1 MLETSG
7 QRFRQAALTNL
18 LLGALDWIRDTVEGC
33 PAGVEVKRQ
42 PRCARVTVSR
52 LPDRSR
58 VQEPAPVTEVDLR
71 AGGCVVALCPIAVQ
85 AERERDVAVPDQD
98 DGRLGGLERGQRD
111 GRGEHVLPHGIPRA
125 RVIELGPGTRSGRA
139 ERRQEG
145 RSLRFEH
152 AAGPPGRERC
162 VRLEEV
168 EVKLAER
175 GQVVIPDERDV
186 QPPGDP
192 CVAAIGARPVPYE
205 VTEEPELVER
215 LGVNR
220 LEYGVEGVE
229 ISVDVR
235 EDGDAHERRAT
246 LAKAFVAVLALV
258 AWIAAGALLW
268 QTKVPPLDL
277 PQLDP
282 EAFFGAAQLAE
293 IDAYRRV
300 TRGLLL
306 GSLALEIA
314 VIGLSVAFAGS
325 LAARMRPVARGEVR
339 TGVGI
344 GLAVVLAVWLAG
356 LPLAAVGHWWAR
368 RHDLSRQSYGG
379 WLSDQATQLGI
390 RAVLVAIAVAGAM
403 ALARRLGPPWWLA
416 GAPAFV
422 GLAVLFVVLQ
432 PLVVQP
438 LTNRFQPLGNRT
450 LAREIERLA
459 AREGVD
465 IDKVEVA
472 DASRRTTTANAYVA
486 GIGPTRRVVLYDTIL
501 DGRFPRG
508 ELLAVAAHEL
518 AHVGRR
524 HLWKGLG
531 WFALLAVPG
540 VLLLARVTER
550 KGGLRDAA
558 VVPFGL
564 LVVLLF
570 YVGTLPLQ
578 NVVSRRYEA
587 EADWLALQATRDPQS
602 AIGLEQRFVT
612 TSLADPTPPRWVTL
626 WFGTH
631 PPALERIAMAR
642 AFGVSARTREGS

>member
-1 MLETSG
+1 M
-7 QRFRQAALTNL
+7 
-18 LLGALDWIRDTVEGC
+18 VE
-33 PAGVEVKRQ
+33 
-42 PRCARVTVSR
+42 
-52 LPDRSR
+52 
-58 VQEPAPVTEVDLR
+58 LR
-71 AGGCVVALCPIAVQ
+71 PIAVD
-85 AERERDVAVPDQD
+85 AERERCVAVSDQN

-111 GRGEHVLPHGIPRA
+111 GRGEHVFPHGVPRA
-125 RVIELGPGTRSGRA
+125 RVVELGAWARRGGA
-139 ERRQEG
+139 ERGQEG
-145 RSLRFEH
+145 RRLRFEH
-152 AAGPPGRERC
+152 AAGPPGRERR
-162 VRLEEV
+162 VGLEEV
-168 EVKLAER
+168 EVELAER
-175 GQVVIPDERDV
+175 SQVVIPDERDV
-186 QPPGDP
+186 QPPGDMF
-192 CVAAIGARPVPYE
+192 VAAIGARPVPYE

-215 LGVNR
+215 LGVDR
-220 LEYGVEGVE
+220 LEHGVEGVE

-246 LAKAFVAVLALV
+246 LAKALVAVLTLV
-258 AWIAAGALLW
+258 AWIVAGALLW
-268 QTKVPPLDL
+268 RTKVPPLDL
-277 PQLDP
+277 PKLDP
-282 EAFFGAAQLAE
+282 EAFFGAAQLAK
-293 IDAYRRV
+293 IDEYRRV

-314 VIGLSVAFAGS
+314 VVGLFVAFAGS
-325 LAARMRPVARGEVR
+325 LAARMRRVARGAVR

-356 LPLAAVGHWWAR
+356 LPLSAVGHWWAR
-368 RHDLSRQSYGG
+368 RHNLSRQGYGG
-379 WLSDQATQLGI
+379 WLADQATQLGI
-390 RAVLVAIAVAGAM
+390 QAVLVAIAVAGAM
-403 ALARRLGPPWWLA
+403 LLARRLGPRWWLA
-416 GAPAFV
+416 GAPALV

-438 LTNRFQPLGNRT
+438 LTNRFRPLEDRT
-450 LAREIERLA
+450 LSREIERLA

-531 WFALLAVPG
+531 WLALLAVPG
-540 VLLLARVTER
+540 VFLLARATER
-550 KGGLRDAA
+550 KGGLRDPA

-564 LVVLLF
+564 LVALLF
-570 YVGTLPLQ
+570 YLGTLPLQ
-578 NVVSRRYEA
+578 NLVSRRYEA

-602 AIGLEQRFVT
+602 AIGLERRFVT

-642 AFGVSARTREGS
+642 AFGISAQTREGS